1 MIIYFNPSLKYK
13 KKITF
18 YILLLKRK
26 KESRSEIY
34 VKIRLEDEMEFP
46 NPRKRY
52 PKFVLTAKA
61 WVRSKAQR
69 TPAMIESHPCACW
82 ISSFVDVRW
91 RTNCPHSRTR
101 SAPIYFY
108 CFILHLFI
116 YVNTRTFFTP
126 NSSPS
131 PHPKGCLHFSW
142 PLL

>member
-61 WVRSKAQR
+61 
-69 TPAMIESHPCACW
+69 
-82 ISSFVDVRW
+82 
-91 RTNCPHSRTR
+91 
-101 SAPIYFY
+101 
-108 CFILHLFI
+108 
-116 YVNTRTFFTP
+116 
-126 NSSPS
+126 
-131 PHPKGCLHFSW
+131 
-142 PLL
+142 